1 MKKIAKI
8 FTAVSFAATVLLA
21 SCSFTGE
28 LTSEAV
34 KLPESSGIYAGAKST
49 VVEYAYGGNE
59 KASLI
64 TDDGVDVVKVTAGS
78 WGYAKVTLANKI
90 NAKDA
95 KKMKVIAKVGEGF
108 TPGDAFRLDFYS
120 DDTHGSAM
128 DSWTDAT
135 FLKDLSTSYQIY
147 EVDMSKVTNKADDS
161 ARHADGLFPDKIT
174 ENADWSK
181 ISYII
186 IDPRGAE
193 GDIYIRDI
201 IFE

>member
-21 SCSFTGE
+21 SCSFNGE

-49 VVEYAYGGNE
+49 TVTTPGGYGE
-59 KASLI
+59 AALI
-64 TDDGVDVVKVTAGS
+64 EEDGVEVVKVKAKDWMTAS
-78 WGYAKVTLANKI
+78 VNLANKI

-95 KKMKVIAKVGEGF
+95 KKMKVIAKVGAGF
-108 TPGDAFRLDFYS
+108 TPADAIVFEFSSEDGKTTAIS
-120 DDTHGSAM
+120 TWSVP
-128 DSWTDAT
+128 T
-135 FLKDLSTSYQIY
+135 FMKDLSTSYKIY
-147 EVDMSKVTNKADDS
+147 EVELSDELKAGKSDQGRHLAAVTGAC
-161 ARHADGLFPDKIT
+161 
-174 ENADWSK
+174 DWSK
-181 ISYII
+181 ISSIH

>member
-21 SCSFTGE
+21 SCSFNGE
-28 LTSEAV
+28 LTSKAV
-34 KLPESSGIYAGAKST
+34 DLPESSGIYDGAKST
-49 VVEYAYGGNE
+49 KVETPYLDA
-59 KASLI
+59 ASLI
-64 TDDGVDVVKVTAGS
+64 TEKDVDVVKITSGS
-78 WGYAKVTLANKI
+78 WVYAKVTLANKI

-108 TPGDAFRLDFYS
+108 KPGDTIRIDFYS

-128 DSWTDAT
+128 DGWTDAT

-147 EVDMSKVTNKADDS
+147 EVDMSKITNKADDS
-161 ARHADGLFPDKIT
+161 ARHAGGLFPDKIT
-174 ENADWSK
+174 DTADWSK

>member
-21 SCSFTGE
+21 SCSFNGE
-28 LTSEAV
+28 LTSKAV
-34 KLPESSGIYAGAKST
+34 DLPESSGIYAGAKST
-49 VVEYAYGGNE
+49 KVETPYLDA
-59 KASLI
+59 ASLI
-64 TDDGVDVVKVTAGS
+64 TEKDVDVVKITSGS
-78 WGYAKVTLANKI
+78 WVYAKVTLANKI

-108 TPGDAFRLDFYS
+108 KPGDTIRIDFYS

-128 DSWTDAT
+128 DGWTDAT

-147 EVDMSKVTNKADDS
+147 EVDMSKITNKADDS
-161 ARHADGLFPDKIT
+161 ARHAGGLFPDKIT
-174 ENADWSK
+174 DTADWSK

>member
-21 SCSFTGE
+21 SCSFNGDF
-28 LTSEAV
+28 TSKAV
-34 KLPESSGIYAGAKST
+34 ELPESSGIYAGAKST
-49 VVEYAYGGNE
+49 VVAHSYGEAE

-64 TDDGVDVVKVTAGS
+64 TEDGVDVVKVTAGS

-95 KKMKVIAKVGEGF
+95 KKMKVIAKVGAGF
-108 TPGDAFRLDFYS
+108 TPGDTIRIDFYS

-128 DSWTDAT
+128 DGWTDAT

-147 EVDMSKVTNKADDS
+147 EVDMSKFTNKADDS
-161 ARHADGLFPDKIT
+161 TRHANGLFPATIT
-174 ENADWSK
+174 DTADWSK

-186 IDPRGAE
+186 IDPRSAA

>member
-21 SCSFTGE
+21 SCSFNGE

-34 KLPESSGIYAGAKST
+34 ELPESSGIYDGAKST
-49 VVEYAYGGNE
+49 KVETPYNDA
-59 KASLI
+59 ASLI
-64 TDDGVDVVKVTAGS
+64 TENGVDVVKVTAGS
-78 WGYAKVTLANKI
+78 WVYAKVTLANKI

-108 TPGDAFRLDFYS
+108 KLGDTIRLDFYS

-128 DSWTDAT
+128 DSWTDSN

-147 EVDMSKVTNKADDS
+147 EVDMSKFTNKADDS
-161 ARHADGLFPDKIT
+161 TRDAGLFPDTIT
-174 ENADWSK
+174 DTADWSK

-186 IDPRGAE
+186 IDPRGAT

>member
-1 MKKIAKI
+1 M
-8 FTAVSFAATVLLA
+8 
-21 SCSFTGE
+21 
-28 LTSEAV
+28 
-34 KLPESSGIYAGAKST
+34 PESSGIYDGAKST
-49 VVEYAYGGNE
+49 VVEHSYGEDE

-64 TDDGVDVVKVTAGS
+64 SEDGVDVVKVTAGS

-95 KKMKVIAKVGEGF
+95 TKMTVIAKVGAGF
-108 TPGDAFRLDFYS
+108 TLGDTIRLDFYS

-147 EVDMSKVTNKADDS
+147 EVDMSKITNKADDS
-161 ARHADGLFPDKIT
+161 ARHAGGLFPDTIT
-174 ENADWSK
+174 DTADWSK